1 MAGDIYYWI
10 RNIVWYSYLRN
21 TMIIYSFFV
30 KDWYCTK
37 DNRITFHTTEIRMNR
52 LYGFFKKS
60 TIQHPLLWNIN
71 GVVFSLLRKSWQNIS
86 VMLKSSIRQKR
97 LMLELPS
104 GIITCH
110 SLTHPLPIIIFSST
124 IMVALC
130 PEIVSTSNLRFSFC
144 INERSTIISIGFTDN

>member
-86 VMLKSSIRQKR
+86 LLLKSSIRQKR

-144 INERSTIISIGFTDN
+144 INERSTIISFHIL

>member
-1 MAGDIYYWI
+1 M
-10 RNIVWYSYLRN
+10 V
-21 TMIIYSFFV
+21 FP
-30 KDWYCTK
+30 
-37 DNRITFHTTEIRMNR
+37 
-52 LYGFFKKS
+52 KKS

-86 VMLKSSIRQKR
+86 VLLKSSIRQKR

-104 GIITCH
+104 DIITCH

-144 INERSTIISIGFTDN
+144 INERSTIISFDISVLLIISIKIQNWWIISCRKKVTVSRHTSNITRRKYPRATLNSGIKTNH

>member
-1 MAGDIYYWI
+1 M
-10 RNIVWYSYLRN
+10 V
-21 TMIIYSFFV
+21 FP
-30 KDWYCTK
+30 
-37 DNRITFHTTEIRMNR
+37 
-52 LYGFFKKS
+52 KKS

-86 VMLKSSIRQKR
+86 VLLKSSIRQKR

-130 PEIVSTSNLRFSFC
+130 PEIVSTSNLRFSFW
-144 INERSTIISIGFTDN
+144 INERSTISVLLIISIKIQNWWIISCRKKVTVSRHTSNITRRKYPRATLNSGIKTNH